1 MANEPHREPYNIIT
15 DEELPIMLQKQL
27 KGKEVS
33 IGEEKGTFV
42 FYSETVTS
50 SMGRETN
57 G

>member
-1 MANEPHREPYNIIT
+1 MASEPHTEYNINT
-15 DEELPIMLQKQL
+15 DGELLIMLEKQS